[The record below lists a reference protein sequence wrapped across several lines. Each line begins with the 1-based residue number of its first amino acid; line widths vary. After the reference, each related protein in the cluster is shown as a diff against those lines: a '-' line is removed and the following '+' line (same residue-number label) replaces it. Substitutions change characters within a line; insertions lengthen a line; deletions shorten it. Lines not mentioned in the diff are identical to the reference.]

1 MRLIRRDGNA
11 GRAKTSLWQGHRRHQ
26 EVHWRPRLLSKPM
39 SKQLFAFQASSHGRY
54 CLGPLWSLPRNA
66 TNNTSRRRTE
76 ESRRC
81 SLLLESRYQSLVY
94 PLPNYSRL
102 SRPSI
107 NITTIACPFSFSFSL
122 ETLSLFKA
130 FLNAFRQT
138 GLSVCWTGRFS
149 SYLKAER
156 DQKSHK
162 HIFTDIYEWRG
173 NEGEAA
179 ACARERERGRKE
191 GRGVCEIYYHP
202 SSSSI
207 IIIIAREREREREEF
222 FIT

>member
-1 MRLIRRDGNA
+1 
-11 GRAKTSLWQGHRRHQ
+11 
-26 EVHWRPRLLSKPM
+26 M
-39 SKQLFAFQASSHGRY
+39 SNIAS
-54 CLGPLWSLPRNA
+54 GPLWSLPRNA

-76 ESRRC
+76 ESRHC
-81 SLLLESRYQSLVY
+81 SSLLESRYQSLVY